1 MENEVEQ
8 KKQRKKSNIFK
19 ETVTLLLEIAVLLLI
34 VFCINRYVA
43 QRTVVN
49 GSSMETTLSNN
60 DNLIVDK
67 LSYKFSDPKRFDII
81 IFPHGGVYYI
91 KRIIGMPGETIKIDE
106 TDGSIYINGQRL
118 NESFGYETMDY
129 AGIAADGITLKDDE
143 YFCLGDNR
151 NNSEDSRFVEVGPV
165 KADTILG
172 KAIYKVYPFEES
184 CKL

>member
-8 KKQRKKSNIFK
+8 KKKSSAFK
-19 ETVTLLLEIAVLLLI
+19 ETVSFLLEIAVLLLI

-49 GSSMETTLSNN
+49 GSSMETTLYNN

-81 IFPHGGVYYI
+81 IFPHNGVYYI
-91 KRIIGMPGETIKIDE
+91 KRIIGMPGETVKIDE
-106 TDGSIYINGQRL
+106 TDGSIYINGKL
-118 NESFGYETMDY
+118 LDESFGREVMDY
-129 AGIAADGITLKDDE
+129 AGIAADGITLKENE

-151 NNSEDSRFVEVGPV
+151 NNSEDSRFSKVGPV
-165 KADTILG
+165 KADTIIG
-172 KAIYKVYPFEES
+172 KAIYKVYPFAES
-184 CKL
+184 CAL